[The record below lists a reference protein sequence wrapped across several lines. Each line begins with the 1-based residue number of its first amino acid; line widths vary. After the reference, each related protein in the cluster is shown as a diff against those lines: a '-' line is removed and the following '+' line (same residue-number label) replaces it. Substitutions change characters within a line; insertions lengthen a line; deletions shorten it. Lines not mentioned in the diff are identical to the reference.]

1 MPFSENNEYGE
12 GSERRIQRKTLFRLS
27 GVQNYFMSETEIQ
40 NEPKQTSSKDGYADA
55 LTRAKEYDYLD
66 TMRANQGKGTQ
77 LEEN

>member
-1 MPFSENNEYGE
+1 
-12 GSERRIQRKTLFRLS
+12 
-27 GVQNYFMSETEIQ
+27 MSETEIQ